1 MFKNILV
8 ILDETVKPDL
18 PISHAVALAE
28 AFGSR
33 LTVLQLPECLEA
45 SERSQHTISRNINV
59 SRRNYIQLQMVRN
72 LLQEKAIAGFQ
83 VETRNSLESGISFVL
98 RSEADLIVLPDRK
111 HNLKPGLLDCGLEI
125 LNHCQ
130 ISTLIVRPRRN
141 ALQSQQS
148 LYERILVPIRLSSSD
163 ITILPYASE
172 LAGAFNSHL
181 VFARVLIP
189 SYEDDLVHSEETQLP
204 PLKQRLDETERFL
217 EQRLKPKNVP
227 YHLCVFPGSSVI
239 HGIYSLAESENV
251 DLIALRA
258 HGPLS
263 VRDHPQQNLI
273 AHLIANGTRSLLLI
287 QGRRSRPAR
296 ALKQKA
302 HLKENTAF

>member
-8 ILDETVKPDL
+8 VLDETVKPDL
-18 PISHAVALAE
+18 PVSHAVALAQ

-45 SERSQHTISRNINV
+45 RERSKRPLFKPLSGSRH
-59 SRRNYIQLQMVRN
+59 SYRQLQMVRN
-72 LLQEKAIAGFQ
+72 LLQEKALAGFH
-83 VETRNSLESGISFVL
+83 VESRNSIESGISFVL
-98 RSEADLIVLPDRK
+98 RSEADLIVLPDLKR
-111 HNLKPGLLDCGLEI
+111 NLEPGLLDCGLEI

-141 ALQSQQS
+141 PLQSQQN
-148 LYERILVPIRLSSSD
+148 LYERILVPIRMSSSD
-163 ITILPYASE
+163 TTILPYASE

-181 VFARVLIP
+181 VFARVLAP
-189 SYEDDLVHSEETQLP
+189 PYEDDLVHSEGTQFP

-227 YHLCVFPGSSVI
+227 YHLCLFPGSSVI

-263 VRDHPQQNLI
+263 VRDYPQQNLI
-273 AHLIANGTRSLLLI
+273 SHLIANGTRSLLLI

-296 ALKQKA
+296 ALKEKA
-302 HLKENTAF
+302 HPKENTAF

>member
-1 MFKNILV
+1 MFKHILV
-8 ILDETVKPDL
+8 ILGETAKPDL
-18 PISHAVALAE
+18 PVSHAIALAE

-33 LTVLQLPECLEA
+33 LTVLQLPECSEA
-45 SERSQHTISRNINV
+45 SGRSKRPTFKYVKASSHHYR
-59 SRRNYIQLQMVRN
+59 QLQMVSN
-72 LLQEKAIAGFQ
+72 LLQEKAIGGLH

-98 RSEADLIVLPDRK
+98 RSEADLIVLPDPK
-111 HNLKPGLLDCGLEI
+111 NDLKPGILDCGLEI

-141 ALQSQQS
+141 PMQGHQN

-163 ITILPYASE
+163 VTILPYASE
-172 LAGAFNSHL
+172 LAGVFNSHL
-181 VFARVLIP
+181 VFARVLTP
-189 SYEDDLVHSEETQLP
+189 PYEDDLIHSEGTQITS
-204 PLKQRLDETERFL
+204 LKQRLDETERFL

-227 YHLCVFPGSSVI
+227 YNLCIFPGSSLI
-239 HGIYSLAESENV
+239 NGIYSLAESENV

-263 VRDHPQQNLI
+263 VRDHPQQSLLS
-273 AHLIANGTRSLLLI
+273 HLIANGTRSLLLI

-296 ALKQKA
+296 ALKEKA
-302 HLKENTAF
+302 QLKENKS